1 MGTVIGDRRGHAIA
15 RDGADDALVGDSPA
29 FAVARHVAA
38 QVAARQSTI
47 LILGETGTGKEL
59 MARMIHAR
67 SPRAARPFIPVDCS
81 SLAEGLFESELFG
94 HVRGA
99 FTGASRDSLGF
110 IRAADGGTLFL
121 DEIGELAASTQAKL
135 LRVLQERRV
144 VPVGETRGR
153 PVDIRVVAATHRDL
167 GAMVRDGQFRQDLYF
182 RLNVVTLRLPPLRE
196 RSEDVLPLARHFLCL
211 QAELYDEPLKRI
223 APDAGDALR
232 AYDWPGN
239 VREVANVMEQAHVLA
254 TGECVELDDL
264 PPHLR
269 QRFVVRELL
278 SDLRLE
284 DVERRTILEALRRT
298 KFCKAAAARLLGLN
312 IQRLNR
318 RIARLGISRF

>member
-1 MGTVIGDRRGHAIA
+1 MGIVAGDGIRAAA
-15 RDGADDALVGDSPA
+15 RESGDADTLVGDSPS
-29 FAVARHVAA
+29 FAVARHTAA
-38 QVAARQSTI
+38 QVAGRQSTV

-67 SPRAARPFIPVDCS
+67 SPRARKPFIPVDCS
-81 SLAEGLFESELFG
+81 SLSEGLFESELFG

-121 DEIGELAASTQAKL
+121 DEIGELAPSTQAKL

-167 GAMVRDGQFRQDLYF
+167 GAMVRAGQFRQDLFF

-196 RSEDVLPLARHFLCL
+196 RSDDVLPLARHFLRV
-211 QAELYDEPLKRI
+211 QAELYNEPLKQI
-223 APDAGDALR
+223 APDAATALR
-232 AYDWPGN
+232 DYDWPGN

-254 TGECVELDDL
+254 GGDFIELDDL
-264 PPHLR
+264 PPHFR
-269 QRFVVRELL
+269 QHFAVRELF

-318 RIARLGISRF
+318 RITRLGISRF

>member
-1 MGTVIGDRRGHAIA
+1 MGIVAGEGLRAAARESGDTDAI
-15 RDGADDALVGDSPA
+15 VGDSPS
-29 FAVARHVAA
+29 FAVARHTAA
-38 QVAARQSTI
+38 QVAGRQSTV

-67 SPRAARPFIPVDCS
+67 SPRAGRPFIPVDCS
-81 SLAEGLFESELFG
+81 SLSEGLFESELFG

-167 GAMVRDGQFRQDLYF
+167 GAMVRAGEFRQDLFF

-196 RSEDVLPLARHFLCL
+196 RSDDVLPLARHFLRV
-211 QAELYDEPLKRI
+211 QADLYNEPLKQI
-223 APDAGDALR
+223 APDAITALR
-232 AYDWPGN
+232 DYDWPGN

-254 TGECVELDDL
+254 TSDFIELDDL
-264 PPHLR
+264 PPHFR
-269 QRFVVRELL
+269 QQFAVRDLF

-318 RIARLGISRF
+318 RITRLGIPRF

>member
-1 MGTVIGDRRGHAIA
+1 MGTEVGLIRRAHARPGEI
-15 RDGADDALVGDSPA
+15 LVGDSAA
-29 FAVARHVAA
+29 FAAARRTAAHVARRH
-38 QVAARQSTI
+38 STV
-47 LILGETGTGKEL
+47 LLLGETGTGKEV
-59 MARMIHAR
+59 MARTIHAR
-67 SPRAARPFIPVDCS
+67 SPRADKPFIPVDCS
-81 SLAEGLFESELFG
+81 SLSDGLFESELFG

-121 DEIGELAASTQAKL
+121 DEIGELSATTQAKL

-153 PVDIRVVAATHRDL
+153 PVDIRVIAATHRDL
-167 GAMVRDGQFRQDLYF
+167 PQMVREGTFRQDLFF

-196 RSEDVLPLARHFLCL
+196 RADDVLPLARHFLQL
-211 QAELYDEPLKRI
+211 QAELYDEPVRQL
-223 APDAGDALR
+223 APDAAAALR

-239 VREVANVMEQAHVLA
+239 VREVANVMEQGHVLA
-254 TGECVELDDL
+254 VSPFIELADL
-264 PPHLR
+264 PPHFNLQTALR
-269 QRFVVRELL
+269 PVV

-284 DVERRTILEALRRT
+284 DVERRAIIEALRRT
-298 KFCKAAAARLLGLN
+298 KFCKAAAARLLGMN

-318 RIARLGISRF
+318 RIVRLCIPRG

>member
-1 MGTVIGDRRGHAIA
+1 MSTGIGGLRHAPA
-15 RDGADDALVGDSPA
+15 REPGDALIGASPS
-29 FAVARHVAA
+29 FAAARHTATHVAG
-38 QVAARQSTI
+38 RHSTV
-47 LILGETGTGKEL
+47 LILGETGTGKEV
-59 MARMIHAR
+59 MARLIHAR
-67 SPRAARPFIPVDCS
+67 SPRAAKPFIPVDCS
-81 SLAEGLFESELFG
+81 SLSDTLFESELFG

-121 DEIGELAASTQAKL
+121 DEIGELSAATQAKL

-167 GAMVRDGQFRQDLYF
+167 PTMVRAGAFRQDLFF

-196 RSEDVLPLARHFLCL
+196 RAEDILPLARHFLAT
-211 QAELYDEPLKRI
+211 QAELYDEPVKQI
-223 APDAGDALR
+223 APDAAAALR
-232 AYDWPGN
+232 AHDWPGN

-254 TGECVELDDL
+254 ISPFVELADL
-264 PPHLR
+264 PPHFSQQSELR
-269 QRFVVRELL
+269 NVV

-284 DVERRTILEALRRT
+284 NVERRAILEALRRT
-298 KFCKAAAARLLGLN
+298 DFCKAAAARLLGLN

-318 RIARLGISRF
+318 RIVRLGIPRF